1 VPAGLVSSFP
11 CTCSNGEYSI
21 VQGLPINDF
30 SRKMSTR
37 VDYLSNEWITRVA
50 EGIKAN
56 SEIIAV
62 ARENTVGITQ
72 IVTGTPR
79 GDVTYHLESRD
90 GQLSFGEGPAKVSD
104 IAFTQDWGTAVGVAT
119 GKINAQ
125 EAFISGKIRFKG
137 DHERVIATQPL
148 FLALDEVFSAVNADT
163 NF

>member
-1 VPAGLVSSFP
+1 
-11 CTCSNGEYSI
+11 
-21 VQGLPINDF
+21 
-30 SRKMSTR
+30 MSTR

-50 EGIKAN
+50 ESIAANEKIKTLAKQ
-56 SEIIAV
+56 
-62 ARENTVGITQ
+62 NTVSVTQ
-72 IVTGTPR
+72 VVTGTPR
-79 GDVTYHLESRD
+79 GEVTYHLESRD
-90 GQLSFGEGPAKVSD
+90 GKISFASGPAKVSD

-119 GKINAQ
+119 GKVNAQ

>member
-1 VPAGLVSSFP
+1 
-11 CTCSNGEYSI
+11 
-21 VQGLPINDF
+21 
-30 SRKMSTR
+30 MSTR

-50 EGIKAN
+50 EGITAN
-56 SEIIAV
+56 EKLTTLAKP
-62 ARENTVGITQ
+62 NTVSVTQ
-72 IVTGTPR
+72 LLTGTPR
-79 GDVTYHLESRD
+79 GEVTYHLESRD
-90 GQLSFGEGPAKVSD
+90 GKISFASGPAKVSD

>member
-1 VPAGLVSSFP
+1 
-11 CTCSNGEYSI
+11 
-21 VQGLPINDF
+21 
-30 SRKMSTR
+30 MSTR

-50 EGIKAN
+50 EGIAAN
-56 SEIIAV
+56 DKIKTLAKQ
-62 ARENTVGITQ
+62 NTVSVTQ
-72 IVTGTPR
+72 VVTGTPR
-79 GDVTYHLESRD
+79 GEVTYHLESRD
-90 GQLSFGEGPAKVSD
+90 GKISFASGPAKVSD

-119 GKINAQ
+119 GKVNAQ

>member
-1 VPAGLVSSFP
+1 
-11 CTCSNGEYSI
+11 
-21 VQGLPINDF
+21 
-30 SRKMSTR
+30 MSTR

-50 EGIKAN
+50 EGIAAN
-56 SEIIAV
+56 EKIKTLAKQ
-62 ARENTVGITQ
+62 NTVSVTQ

-79 GDVTYHLESRD
+79 GEVTYHLESRD
-90 GQLSFGEGPAKVSD
+90 GKISFASGPAKVSD

-119 GKINAQ
+119 GKVNAQ

>member
-1 VPAGLVSSFP
+1 
-11 CTCSNGEYSI
+11 
-21 VQGLPINDF
+21 
-30 SRKMSTR
+30 MSTR

-50 EGIKAN
+50 EGITAN
-56 SEIIAV
+56 EKIKTLAKQ
-62 ARENTVGITQ
+62 NTVSVTQ

-79 GDVTYHLESRD
+79 GEVTYHLESRD
-90 GQLSFGEGPAKVSD
+90 GKISFASGPAKVSD

-119 GKINAQ
+119 GKVNAQ

>member
-1 VPAGLVSSFP
+1 
-11 CTCSNGEYSI
+11 
-21 VQGLPINDF
+21 
-30 SRKMSTR
+30 MSTR

-56 SEIIAV
+56 REIIAV
-62 ARENTVGITQ
+62 ARENTVGVTQ

-90 GQLSFGEGPAKVSD
+90 GQLSFGEGPAKLSD
-104 IAFTQDWGTAVGVAT
+104 IAFTQDWQTAVGVAT

-137 DHERVIATQPL
+137 DHERVIATQAL